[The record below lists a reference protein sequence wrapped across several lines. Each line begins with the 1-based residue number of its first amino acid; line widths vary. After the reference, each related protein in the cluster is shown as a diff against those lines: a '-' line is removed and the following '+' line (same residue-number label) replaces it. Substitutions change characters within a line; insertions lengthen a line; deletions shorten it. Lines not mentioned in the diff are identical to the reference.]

1 MRLGARLGRALEPGD
16 LVLLAGELGAG
27 KTFLTR
33 ALCRALGIPVDVRV
47 TSPTFTLVHELRGRL
62 SLVHADLYRVV
73 ADAEVVELG
82 LLERRHQG
90 AVLVVEWGERFAR
103 ELGGDALLIRLTPP
117 RLDAP
122 RRAEI
127 SALGP
132 SSEALF
138 RRIIA
143 AP

>member
-33 ALCRALGIPVDVRV
+33 ALCRALGVPVDARV

-90 AVLVVEWGERFAR
+90 AVLVV
-103 ELGGDALLIRLTPP
+103 GDALLIRLTPP